1 MERLLP
7 TSVQTF
13 ETLRDKGM
21 VYVDKTSYIDRL
33 RKKSREIFLSRPRRF
48 GKSLFTS
55 TLEAYFLGKKEL
67 FTGLSISEI
76 EEKKGD
82 QAWRTYPVIPFYLAS
97 GEFNREN
104 GLEDI
109 LDGVLESCI
118 ENYGLTGDYSINGET
133 LPRRFKSLLER
144 LYQKTKNHV
153 VVLIDE
159 YDNPLLKAENPEQE
173 RRNRELYKAFFSVLK
188 DQDRYLEFVFF
199 TGVTKYSKVSIFS
212 DLNQLKD
219 ISLLDEFSGICGFT
233 GKEIRD
239 TFSPE
244 IKEMAESR
252 GISVDECLA
261 QMKEKYDGYHFS
273 GNSEGIYSPYS
284 VINALSDK
292 KLGRYW
298 FGSASPRPIIKK
310 LEESPIRP
318 DELENGVTVRESD
331 IMDYRIDDPDPI
343 PLFYQSGYLS
353 IKKYL
358 PRFESYVLGF
368 PNEEVKYGFLNSLLP
383 FVLGEADREKSFSA
397 QKIVMSLENGDT
409 DALYTQLHSLFASA
423 PYMTTRAASYE
434 EVWRNQIFLIF
445 ELIGEFVVC
454 EQHTSEGR
462 SDIVIETNDYVYI
475 MEFKV
480 NGSAEEALKQ
490 IEEKG
495 YAQRY
500 KASRAQIIEIGAS
513 FSSRQRNIEE
523 WRAKR

>member
-55 TLEAYFLGKKEL
+55 TLEAYFLGKKKL

-144 LYQKTKNHV
+144 LYQKTKSPV

-159 YDNPLLKAENPEQE
+159 YDNPLLKAEDPEQE
-173 RRNRELYKAFFSVLK
+173 KRNRELYKAFFSVLK

-273 GNSEGIYSPYS
+273 GDSEGIYSPYS
-284 VINALSDK
+284 VINALSDRE
-292 KLGRYW
+292 LGSYW
-298 FGSASPRPIIKK
+298 FGSASPGLIVKK
-310 LEESPIRP
+310 FESSSASVSQLEK
-318 DELENGVTVRESD
+318 GVEVTKAD
-331 IMDYRIDDPDPI
+331 MMDYRIDDPDPI
-343 PLFYQSGYLS
+343 PLFYQSGYLT
-353 IKKYL
+353 IK
-358 PRFESYVLGF
+358 SYDPEFLTYTLGF
-368 PNEEVKYGFLNSLLP
+368 PNSEIKYGFYRALVP
-383 FVLGEADREKSFSA
+383 YVLGEKDAQTNFSVRDLVLA
-397 QKIVMSLENGDT
+397 IRKGDV
-409 DALYTQLHSLFASA
+409 DSLYTQLHSLFASA

-500 KASRAQIIEIGAS
+500 RAGKAQIIEIGAS

-523 WRAKR
+523 WRVKR